1 MRVYSPSRDMD
12 KEKMADMS
20 GHREIDR
27 AGSNSEAFAILRS
40 YSFEAVPSGTAGKY
54 LALRLK

>member
-1 MRVYSPSRDMD
+1 MD

-27 AGSNSEAFAILRS
+27 AGSNSEAFVILRI
-40 YSFEAVPSGTAGKY
+40 YSF
-54 LALRLK
+54 ALCRLGQSDSARLSS